1 MNEARRAYIGMLFST
16 LGLIPMLYATIHAE
30 EMDLKTQWIWIG
42 CGAGL
47 TLFCLFLAYFEKN
60 TCDLQPHLCGAFLY
74 PEGGAPAGKN
84 VGAYFNRNHE
94 ETKDS
99 FKNCIE

>member
-1 MNEARRAYIGMLFST
+1 MNEARRAFIGLLFST

-47 TLFCLFLAYFEKN
+47 TLFCLFLAY
-60 TCDLQPHLCGAFLY
+60 L
-74 PEGGAPAGKN
+74 
-84 VGAYFNRNHE
+84 
-94 ETKDS
+94 
-99 FKNCIE
+99 